1 MTYSCNMWL
10 QRRWGTKLYSCLKQI
25 SRTYLFVSHWFM
37 GLLRQSRMQPGWGTG
52 VSRKCARFC
61 KKRAG
66 GGLWGV
72 RTISGHWGYSTP
84 QSWTFLETVGNR
96 ISKWKRLKFISES
109 SYFLAWQLKNVYY
122 LLFCGS
128 FLSVGDKWRLCS
140 VLCKWCSACV
150 FWGLAWQAVVT
161 HLSGF
166 LTTSTCFYKE
176 ATTLMLSHSFW
187 QRDAK

>member
-1 MTYSCNMWL
+1 MIPIIIHIKKPQCKNMEQSRRNTVNVMAYSKDACNMWS
-10 QRRWGTKLYSCLKQI
+10 QHRWGTKLCSCLKQI
-25 SRTYLFVSHWFM
+25 SCTYLYISRWFM

-96 ISKWKRLKFISES
+96 NSKRSTNLILFNFTIELQFEVCIWFA
-109 SYFLAWQLKNVYY
+109 FLWQ
-122 LLFCGS
+122 F
-128 FLSVGDKWRLCS
+128 SVNPR
-140 VLCKWCSACV
+140 
-150 FWGLAWQAVVT
+150 
-161 HLSGF
+161 
-166 LTTSTCFYKE
+166 
-176 ATTLMLSHSFW
+176 
-187 QRDAK
+187 